1 MTLVAL
7 SGCGIQSKI
16 IEARHWELNDTIRTT
31 TDEQLLLNIVRLRYD
46 EVPYLLQMASVTTSF
61 SAGAIPAPARRSW
74 PGPTEPWLVRPGSS
88 LKGRWAHS
96 SYRRILCC
104 DDVDTFKH
112 SMRRGCG

>member
-46 EVPYLLQMASVTTSF
+46 EVPYLLQMASVTTTF
-61 SAGAIPAPARRSW
+61 LPAPSPRLRA
-74 PGPTEPWLVRPGSS
+74 GHGLVRPSHG
-88 LKGRWAHS
+88 W
-96 SYRRILCC
+96 C
-104 DDVDTFKH
+104 DRD
-112 SMRRGCG
+112 RP